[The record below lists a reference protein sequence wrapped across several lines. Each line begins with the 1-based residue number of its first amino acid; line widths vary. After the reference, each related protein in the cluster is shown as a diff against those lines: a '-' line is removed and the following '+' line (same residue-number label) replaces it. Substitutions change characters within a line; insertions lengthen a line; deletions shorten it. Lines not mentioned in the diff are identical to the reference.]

1 MKFFIL
7 VLSIFLFFS
16 APAKGIEVKDVKED
30 LKEIGVEEEYRENI
44 EKYLEN
50 LNISE
55 EDINTLSE
63 EAKEVIGT
71 VQDKNSISDF
81 SFSEI
86 LNLYKKTKN
95 VAKDLNIDFDFSIA
109 NKSFTLKDKKNNK
122 VLIEGSISDLEN
134 YYDKY
139 VAILKDEAL
148 ENNKSKKSNLQTNI
162 PKQDNNEKE
171 IITKIEEVN
180 EENKIIPK
188 ASEENKN
195 SYNNVTEKK
204 VDINKNNALENK
216 DKNISIASRKKIS
229 SKIPLVIAGI
239 FTIGALGVLKVL
251 NKLNL

>member
-109 NKSFTLKDKKNNK
+109 NKSFTLKDKKNNN

-171 IITKIEEVN
+171 IITKIEDEN
-180 EENKIIPK
+180 ETPPK
-188 ASEENKN
+188 ALEENKN
-195 SYNNVTEKK
+195 SYNNISEKK
-204 VDINKNNALENK
+204 VDVNKNNVLENK
-216 DKNISIASRKKIS
+216 DENISIASRKKIS